1 MDGDN
6 KATKFIP
13 LGMVEIKNGR
23 VVNLINLSWL
33 VYPILTARRV
43 RRISQFPRI
52 ILNETLQET

>member
-6 KATKFIP
+6 KASKFIP

-33 VYPILTARRV
+33 VYPILTER
-43 RRISQFPRI
+43 
-52 ILNETLQET
+52 